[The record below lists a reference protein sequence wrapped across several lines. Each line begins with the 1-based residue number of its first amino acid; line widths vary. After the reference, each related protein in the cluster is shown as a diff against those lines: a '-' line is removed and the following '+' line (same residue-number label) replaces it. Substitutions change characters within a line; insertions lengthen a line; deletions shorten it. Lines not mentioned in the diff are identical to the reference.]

1 MSPVS
6 AIRAGSHRVLLVDDE
21 PSVRR
26 FATRVLVEEGYVVEE
41 AADGV
46 EALERVRDGGPP
58 VDVVVSDVVMPRL
71 NGVELTVALNALH
84 PTLPV
89 ILMSGYATAQLEGMG
104 IATPCGILGKPF
116 SGERLIGEVR
126 RCLEGAD
133 PLAYSAS
140 DGAGRA

>member
-1 MSPVS
+1 MSAS
-6 AIRAGSHRVLLVDDE
+6 RAGSYRVLLVDDE

-26 FATRVLVEEGYVVEE
+26 FASRVLSEEGFVVEE
-41 AADGV
+41 AADGA
-46 EALERVRDGGPP
+46 EALDRVRDGGPP

-71 NGVELTVALNALH
+71 NGVELALALNALH

-89 ILMSGYATAQLEGMG
+89 ILISGYATGQLEGMG

-116 SGERLIGEVR
+116 SGERLIEEVR

-133 PLAYSAS
+133 PIALSAT
-140 DGAGRA
+140 DGSGRP